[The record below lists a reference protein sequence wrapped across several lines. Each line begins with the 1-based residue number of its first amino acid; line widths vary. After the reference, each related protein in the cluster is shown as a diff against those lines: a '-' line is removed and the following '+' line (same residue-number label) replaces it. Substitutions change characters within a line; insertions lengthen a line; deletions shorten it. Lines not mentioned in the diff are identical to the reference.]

1 MDSTETQETRP
12 PDSAIPGREVD
23 LPSHHRQLRTRLL
36 YEVSVFRLWA
46 TQILAS
52 GSFPQRFWGHGPGF
66 LRSENFLSDSQDP
79 PPTYQIDWLSQA
91 CHLVTTV
98 PKENSGGSENP
109 HGFRTCKI
117 TFRLFLYFTF
127 VCSGSSLLCSLFSGW
142 SEWGLLSSC
151 SAWASHCSSFSC
163 GL

>member
-1 MDSTETQETRP
+1 MDSTETQETRA
-12 PDSAIPGREVD
+12 PDSAIPGVGKVD

-36 YEVSVFRLWA
+36 YKASVFRHWV

-52 GSFPQRFWGHGPGF
+52 GSFPHRFWGHGPGF
-66 LRSENFLSDSQDP
+66 LRFENLLSDSQDP

-109 HGFRTCKI
+109 HRFWTCKI
-117 TFRLFLYFTF
+117 TFCRCPGFSR
-127 VCSGSSLLCSLFSGW
+127 CSKWAQSLQLMGSR
-142 SEWGLLSSC
+142 
-151 SAWASHCSSFSC
+151 AQAQ
-163 GL
+163 